1 MYILSNFLSSLP
13 FLTAMSFATTSITYY
28 MVKFRPGISHF
39 IYAGLD
45 LTSSI
50 AVIESC
56 MMMIASMVPNYL
68 TGIIIGAGYL
78 VRILRSLNFSVP
90 PPNKSRLMFDTD

>member
-1 MYILSNFLSSLP
+1 
-13 FLTAMSFATTSITYY
+13 MSFATTSITYY

-90 PPNKSRLMFDTD
+90 PPPTTKVGLCLTLINEIVLRES